1 MKKVLQTAME
11 TRLYH
16 DGGKSTAICSHCAKV
31 VSTTFVR
38 RDVAFNDGQGLA
50 KGNLVAVC
58 DVCDAVVATPARST
72 PAIRAA
78 RR

>member
-11 TRLYH
+11 TRLFQEG
-16 DGGKSTAICSHCAKV
+16 DRSAAICSHCGKV

-38 RDVAFNDGQGLA
+38 RDVPFSDGRGSA
-50 KGNLVAVC
+50 INILVAVC
-58 DVCDAVVATPARST
+58 DVCYAVISIPAQST
-72 PAIRAA
+72 PAILAA